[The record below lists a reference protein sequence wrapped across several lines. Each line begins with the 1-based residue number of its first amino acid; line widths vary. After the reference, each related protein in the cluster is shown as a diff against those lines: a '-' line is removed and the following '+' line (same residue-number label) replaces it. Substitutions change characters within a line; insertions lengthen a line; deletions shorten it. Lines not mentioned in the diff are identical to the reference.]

1 MSRNL
6 AADLEL
12 LRQIQAL
19 AQQGKIPEAA
29 QLADKALAEG
39 FEHPLLLNVKATVL
53 ESQGRLPEALVLLE
67 KAVRISPQNIPARNA
82 IGMLLQRLDRP
93 HEALVHLDEVIRLDS
108 QLGFAHANRGNALIS
123 LGNLGAARDAH
134 QQAVALDPQNFVSWS
149 ALASIALQSASYSDA
164 ARYAERALQL
174 APGYPE
180 ATINLACAELGTHNP
195 TRAEQLLNSVL
206 NDARVG
212 NHDRA
217 RAYKELGNILDS
229 RGRYEDAF
237 EAYRKGNEILAGL
250 YKNLPGAANFI
261 DYIATI
267 NSAFIANSTDF
278 NNDPSSPRYAESV
291 REHVFLLGFPR
302 SGTTLLEVV
311 LDGHPD
317 VVSLEEYELLTDAVL
332 RFLSDPK
339 DLKDLAQASESE
351 LNLYRK
357 QYWQTVKA
365 SGIDYDNKVFIDK
378 FPLNTLKLPL
388 IAKLFPQ
395 AKIIFARRDPRD
407 VILSCYR
414 RRFKMNPAMVQ
425 FLNLENTAKFYAA
438 TMRLA
443 DACKPI
449 IGLDWMTV
457 THEDLVTQFK
467 QTVTELSQFMGL
479 EWNDA
484 MSAFASRIG
493 EREHATPS
501 TAQLRKGLDQSHMNQ
516 WINYASA
523 LAPIIHLIEPWIGK
537 KNG

>member
-53 ESQGRLPEALVLLE
+53 ENQGRLTEALVLLE
-67 KAVRISPQNIPARNA
+67 KAVRLSPQNIPARNA
-82 IGMLLQRLDRP
+82 LGMLLQRLDRP
-93 HEALVHLDEVIRLDS
+93 LESLVHIDEVIRLDN

-123 LGNLGAARDAH
+123 LGKLGAARDAH

-164 ARYAERALQL
+164 TTYAERALQL

-180 ATINLACAELGTHNP
+180 ATINLACAELGTHNF

-206 NDARVG
+206 NDKRVG

-217 RAYKELGNILDS
+217 RAYKELGNALDA
-229 RGRYEDAF
+229 RAKYEDAF
-237 EAYRKGNEILAGL
+237 EAYRKGNDILAGL
-250 YKNLPGAANFI
+250 YTNLPGAAHFI
-261 DYIATI
+261 DYITAI
-267 NSAFIANSTDF
+267 NGAFLARAAGFKKN
-278 NNDPSSPRYAESV
+278 PSLPKYAESV
-291 REHVFLLGFPR
+291 NEHIFLLGFPR

-332 RFLSDPK
+332 RYLSDPQ
-339 DLKDLAQASESE
+339 DLKDLAQASEDE
-351 LNLYRK
+351 LNQYRK
-357 QYWQTVKA
+357 QYWDAVKA
-365 SGIDYDNKVFIDK
+365 TGINYENKVFIDK

-388 IAKLFPQ
+388 IARLFPH

-443 DACKPI
+443 TTCKPI
-449 IGLDWMTV
+449 LGLEWMTV
-457 THEDLVTQFK
+457 AHEDLVTQFK
-467 QTVTELSQFMGL
+467 HTVTELSQFMGL

-484 MSAFASRIG
+484 MSAFASRVG

-501 TAQLRKGLDQSHMNQ
+501 TAQLRKGLDQSHLNQ
-516 WINYASA
+516 WVNYASA
-523 LAPIIHLIEPWIGK
+523 LAPIMHLIEPWIGRQS
-537 KNG
+537 